1 MEVAFMTI
9 RDIGERAFLAS
20 IQSMVGQVPGA
31 RLGFDDDASDIPLA
45 DSTHM
50 IVKVDTFNSGSDWL
64 PGMTEAQAGRKTAV
78 MAMSD
83 LAAKGAAPIASML
96 SLCVPKDQEA
106 NSVREMIRGYSQYC
120 TMNGARF
127 IGGDMGTSCE
137 TVLTAVMLGTAV
149 GDQIVAR
156 TGARRGDIVAVTGVF
171 GLTSVAFRILLDGLS
186 SSDTLRSRALTAVYR
201 PEINLRLVPALAHAQ
216 AVTATMDISDSL
228 AITLNTIASQSNL
241 AFSIDRLPV
250 AEGVAE
256 FAESHGFNLL
266 DVVARGGEEF
276 SLVLTVPADKW
287 DKAVSIAHQS
297 RAELIPIGHA
307 HEGNGVLWES
317 PEGPVVIP
325 PVGYDDFKEWS

>member
-1 MEVAFMTI
+1 MTI

-149 GDQIVAR
+149 GDRIVAR

-186 SSDTLRSRALTAVYR
+186 SSETLRSRALTAVYR

-216 AVTATMDISDSL
+216 AVTATMDSSDGL

-287 DKAVSIAHQS
+287 DKAVSIARQS